1 MHQTDVRGSNS
12 SVKTLISYAKV
23 SWHEFCNLLLAAGA
37 METPA
42 AIWLKQIIKL
52 IGQLMYE
59 FKSKDKN
66 SNDHSA
72 VYGAS
77 HIERIM
83 RSIAVAASLIALG
96 IALGF
101 C

>member
-1 MHQTDVRGSNS
+1 
-12 SVKTLISYAKV
+12 
-23 SWHEFCNLLLAAGA
+23 
-37 METPA
+37 
-42 AIWLKQIIKL
+42 
-52 IGQLMYE
+52 MYE

-72 VYGAS
+72 VSGAS